1 MCFSVLAWLRYS
13 QAAPHRVEVCPLEGT
28 LFSLLLVR
36 LCITADVFMYIKN
49 SLLVQSRIPPQ
60 PLFCV
65 IFVQVNLNSVIV
77 RCISPQQVH
86 VQNLN
91 IGLNVYH
98 F

>member
-49 SLLVQSRIPPQ
+49 SLLVQSRIPSSHCFVSY
-60 PLFCV
+60 LFKS
-65 IFVQVNLNSVIV
+65 I
-77 RCISPQQVH
+77 
-86 VQNLN
+86 
-91 IGLNVYH
+91 
-98 F
+98 